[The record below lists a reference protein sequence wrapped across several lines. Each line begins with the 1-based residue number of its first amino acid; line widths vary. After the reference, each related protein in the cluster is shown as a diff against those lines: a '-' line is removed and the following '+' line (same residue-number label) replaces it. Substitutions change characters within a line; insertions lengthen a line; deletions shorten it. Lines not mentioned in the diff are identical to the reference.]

1 MGGRS
6 KAQTVGFRYLM
17 GILMGFARGPLD
29 ELVEIKAGDRTA
41 WKGSVKSNQTIQ
53 INAGELFGGDKAEGG
68 IVGPLDVMFGAP
80 DQPVNPRLAAMV
92 GGLVPAFRGVTTA
105 FFDGQ
110 LCAMNKYPK
119 AWMSRWRRALN
130 GWDGGTWYPE
140 KAVISLAGD
149 QVKAMNPAHI
159 LFECQT
165 NRDWGRGKDRGLLDQ
180 ASYRK
185 AADTLFAEGFGL
197 CLKFRVADELDNF
210 EQTVLDHIGATQF
223 LSRSTGLW
231 TLRLIRDDYDVATL
245 PVFDED
251 SGLLGIDED
260 SITALDG
267 TANQF
272 VVVWHDPITNTDR
285 RARAKNAGAIRAAGG
300 VITTTKEY
308 PGLPTGEL
316 AGRVAARDCNV
327 STSAIRKLQVRL
339 DRRAY
344 ALNPG
349 DVFCVRSR
357 KRGIELIVLRAGKI
371 DY

>member
-251 SGLLGIDED
+251 SGLLG
-260 SITALDG
+260 
-267 TANQF
+267 
-272 VVVWHDPITNTDR
+272 
-285 RARAKNAGAIRAAGG
+285 
-300 VITTTKEY
+300 
-308 PGLPTGEL
+308 
-316 AGRVAARDCNV
+316 
-327 STSAIRKLQVRL
+327 
-339 DRRAY
+339 
-344 ALNPG
+344 
-349 DVFCVRSR
+349 
-357 KRGIELIVLRAGKI
+357 
-371 DY
+371 

>member
-6 KAQTVGFRYLM
+6 KAQTMGWRYYM

-29 ELVEIKAGDRTA
+29 EMVEIKAGDRTA

-53 INAGELFGGDKAEGG
+53 IQAGELFGGDKAEGG
-68 IVGPLDVMFGAP
+68 IAGPLDVMFGAP
-80 DQPVNPRLAAMV
+80 DQSVNPRLAAMV

-130 GWDGGTWYPE
+130 GWDGGVWYPE
-140 KAVISLAGD
+140 KAVISLAGGE
-149 QVKAMNPAHI
+149 VKAMNPAHI

-180 ASYRK
+180 ASYRT

-231 TLRLIRDDYDVATL
+231 TLRLIRDDYDVAT
-245 PVFDED
+245 
-251 SGLLGIDED
+251 
-260 SITALDG
+260 
-267 TANQF
+267 
-272 VVVWHDPITNTDR
+272 
-285 RARAKNAGAIRAAGG
+285 
-300 VITTTKEY
+300 
-308 PGLPTGEL
+308 
-316 AGRVAARDCNV
+316 
-327 STSAIRKLQVRL
+327 
-339 DRRAY
+339 
-344 ALNPG
+344 
-349 DVFCVRSR
+349 
-357 KRGIELIVLRAGKI
+357 
-371 DY
+371 

>member
-140 KAVISLAGD
+140 KAVI
-149 QVKAMNPAHI
+149 
-159 LFECQT
+159 
-165 NRDWGRGKDRGLLDQ
+165 
-180 ASYRK
+180 
-185 AADTLFAEGFGL
+185 
-197 CLKFRVADELDNF
+197 
-210 EQTVLDHIGATQF
+210 
-223 LSRSTGLW
+223 
-231 TLRLIRDDYDVATL
+231 
-245 PVFDED
+245 
-251 SGLLGIDED
+251 
-260 SITALDG
+260 
-267 TANQF
+267 
-272 VVVWHDPITNTDR
+272 
-285 RARAKNAGAIRAAGG
+285 
-300 VITTTKEY
+300 
-308 PGLPTGEL
+308 
-316 AGRVAARDCNV
+316 
-327 STSAIRKLQVRL
+327 
-339 DRRAY
+339 
-344 ALNPG
+344 
-349 DVFCVRSR
+349 
-357 KRGIELIVLRAGKI
+357 
-371 DY
+371 